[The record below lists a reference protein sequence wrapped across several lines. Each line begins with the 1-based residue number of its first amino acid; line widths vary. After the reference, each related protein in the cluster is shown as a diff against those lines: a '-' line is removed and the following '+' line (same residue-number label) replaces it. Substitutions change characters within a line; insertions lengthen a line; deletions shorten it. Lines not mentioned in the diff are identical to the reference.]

1 MSEGFGSRLKEAREQ
16 KGVSLDDVAEAV
28 RIKVD
33 YLESIENGSFDFDLP
48 DIYKRGFY
56 KSYVD
61 FLGLDV
67 PEMMAM
73 CPVPA
78 FETMEA
84 QRHHTTI
91 EATKR
96 DQQAALE
103 RNLEN
108 IKTSFT
114 DDVLEDPHAKKPTSK
129 IVINRQKI
137 LKIAGIAGGVILL
150 LGILGLLFNKISSH
164 SENRASESAVFEN
177 RASES
182 AVVNEEPK
190 QLRLHAKDTV
200 RVMVREEESR
210 ENVFTGTLAPGEQK
224 NITYQKPIAV
234 YYDRGEV
241 LEIEL
246 MNGEILHLQAGR
258 GGFRPE

>member
-1 MSEGFGSRLKEAREQ
+1 MSEGFGSRLKEARER
-16 KGVSLDDVAEAV
+16 KGLSLDDVAEAIRV
-28 RIKVD
+28 KID

-78 FETMEA
+78 FETIEA

-114 DDVLEDPHAKKPTSK
+114 DDVLEDPHAKKTTSK
-129 IVINRQKI
+129 IIIDRQKI
-137 LKIAGIAGGVILL
+137 LKIAGIVGGIILL
-150 LGILGLLFNKISSH
+150 LGILGLFFNKISSH
-164 SENRASESAVFEN
+164 SENRASESAVTN
-177 RASES
+177 
-182 AVVNEEPK
+182 VEPK